1 MNESSHAYLARQKY
15 TKAVVKVDVDKT
27 RKMSTSVC
35 AIVSQNAVGCYC
47 IERLEYGDGWSS
59 FVQLQFL
66 SVAVYLVC
74 LRYVRVLAIVSRLK
88 LAIVAVL
95 AYFEWIFE
103 AERQR

>member
-1 MNESSHAYLARQKY
+1 MAGLPSSKR
-15 TKAVVKVDVDKT
+15 
-27 RKMSTSVC
+27 
-35 AIVSQNAVGCYC
+35 
-47 IERLEYGDGWSS
+47 
-59 FVQLQFL
+59 FL